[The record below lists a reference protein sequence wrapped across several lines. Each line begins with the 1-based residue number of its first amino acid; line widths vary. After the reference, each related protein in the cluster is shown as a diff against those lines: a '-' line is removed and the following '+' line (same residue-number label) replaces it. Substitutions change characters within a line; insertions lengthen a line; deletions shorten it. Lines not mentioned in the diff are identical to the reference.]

1 MGVKKTGKWTI
12 EKDQLCLFLGET
24 EDGCYEVRAKRRA
37 DRDDTGR
44 ARRIDRWNPSACMSR
59 LMG

>member
-24 EDGCYEVRAKRRA
+24 EDGCYEVAQS
-37 DRDDTGR
+37 G
-44 ARRIDRWNPSACMSR
+44 ARIEMTPVGLGGSIDGILQPACHD
-59 LMG
+59 